1 MDNIDNNK
9 DKGLKPSQY
18 LKAMSEGIKG
28 EVFLGMK
35 EAPAADEPQP
45 GGGTQAE
52 DKPKPV
58 VVKEKY
64 DSRRGGHYLLTR
76 EDCSD
81 GMSPH
86 SIHFVDNEG
95 SVADLIVEKVIG
107 GGGACAYAYLVKWPG
122 TGQYSVMKEFYPDCD
137 RRGRWKVKK
146 QVDGR
151 WKSAKII
158 EKDKNN
164 VDVCT
169 WDYQLDYN
177 RNNDDVEKVKEK
189 FRKEPERI
197 LELMGLSWQDVKVKK
212 KDLHLV
218 VPHSQCF
225 ECHGNLYYLMEYLDG
240 DTLDVFVNNH
250 LDSLN
255 ITSIGQLMLQL
266 CTGLEHLHRAGT
278 VHQDVSPR
286 NIMIDDSNNLT
297 LIDFGLATSMKPS
310 TEGGS
315 LQAQGTPGFTDAA
328 IHITAYQGLSD
339 KSYWAVLD
347 VYSLGAVLY
356 YLLNV
361 EMFKNRHIG
370 NVGDDIRMHIYQA
383 DKYMSGPELP
393 RTCTEADLI
402 EVLQLRMLYSLV
414 KDATSFV
421 QKYPADKPYREFF
434 LRPKTVTAFK
444 ERLGLACPVDACVK
458 SPKPVDK
465 VVTADGGYVAAPTAG
480 EIVCICN
487 SSADMS
493 WFTVDHG
500 GVQVHPYDGEAGR
513 SAQFAVVDGSK
524 VTARFRVVQEAPQAP
539 QVYINPDSFDP
550 VWFDAC
556 SSKHVLS
563 FATNGYWSVNI
574 KADKPGWLTADCIA
588 GGLGDDNTLILQ
600 ADNNF
605 NCSDRSAV
613 VTITSVLGS
622 SKVQAE
628 CVVRQDGHGILPL
641 DFSCV
646 ELPVG
651 SGSEEIEFSA
661 ARGVD
666 VRVEP
671 RSAGW
676 LRAEVKFGSGHRAA
690 DEINYILNLEA
701 VPNPAFDD
709 RDAEVILTCQMAD
722 DIVERR
728 IRCIQQGRYISP
740 SDLPRL
746 DMKPTGGEVKIV
758 FTSRYPWSLSLGEDK
773 MVVDWLKPDR
783 LSGAPGKDITV
794 TFKADC
800 YEGLTPRKVPYS
812 LTCEGPAGRV
822 SKAQGD
828 VWQEGCGIE
837 VKDGSRL
844 FSAAGGA
851 LELWYRTGTGS
862 TDCRVADG
870 VDWLALGGMRIEGGW
885 CVRQIV
891 ARKNTGAE
899 RRGSVL
905 VTCYDNVVSV
915 DYVQAGVRLDYIT
928 IRSVEPEVFQ
938 GRGGVGTVTFE
949 SSGPWQAAVEGVDGR
964 WLGVDRSDGP
974 AGIHTLQLRAAAND
988 SYEQRQARLV
998 LRLVGTRLMD
1008 DARISQQGHIPPPP
1022 PPKRW
1027 WWVLLILLLAGAGS
1041 GAWWYLSRPSA
1052 ELLSSPQV
1060 DLQTVGRQAVAE
1072 FRTSGEWT
1080 ADLRQGSWLLL
1091 QNKSGGAGTHTLM
1104 ADVYEN
1110 RDFLVHKGCIDI
1122 VCGDTVLTVSLTQ
1135 GYNRADSLTRE
1146 FDIFRATQSG
1156 INQILKRFRHET
1168 DPFNQVFRYED
1179 GSPVGPNGAVL
1190 RGQVENCVL
1199 GETHRVKSFKEKDGY
1214 ITEIV
1219 VTQIKD

>member
-9 DKGLKPSQY
+9 DKGYKPSQY
-18 LKAMSEGIKG
+18 MKAMSEGVDP
-28 EVFLGMK
+28 EVFFGMK
-35 EAPAADEPQP
+35 EAPAADEP
-45 GGGTQAE
+45 
-52 DKPKPV
+52 KPV
-58 VVKEKY
+58 VITDRYE
-64 DSRRGGHYLLTR
+64 SRRGGHYLLCR

-86 SIHFVDNEG
+86 VIRFVDNDG
-95 SVADLIVEKVIG
+95 NDASLTVEKVIG

-122 TGQYSVMKEFYPDCD
+122 TGQYSVMKEFYPNCD

-151 WKSAKII
+151 EVSAKII
-158 EKDKNN
+158 EKDENN
-164 VDVCT
+164 VDICT
-169 WDYQLDYN
+169 WDYQLDYDQTN
-177 RNNDDVEKVKEK
+177 TDVIELTEK
-189 FRKEPERI
+189 FRREPDRI
-197 LELMGLSWQDVKVKK
+197 LELMGLNWQDVKIKK

-240 DTLDVFVNNH
+240 DTLDVFVNEH
-250 LDSLN
+250 LNSLN
-255 ITSIGQLMLQL
+255 ITTIGQLMHQL

-310 TEGGS
+310 NGGGS
-315 LQAQGTPGFTDAA
+315 LQNQGTSGFTDAREES
-328 IHITAYQGLSD
+328 HFTAYQGLSD
-339 KSYWAVLD
+339 NSYWAVLD
-347 VYSLGAVLY
+347 VYSLGAILY

-361 EMFKNRHIG
+361 EMFKNRRIG
-370 NVGDDIRMHIYQA
+370 DVGDNIRMRIIYQA
-383 DKYMSGPELP
+383 DNYLSGPKLP
-393 RTCTEADLI
+393 RNCTEAYLI

-421 QKYPADKPYREFF
+421 QNYPADEPYKEFY
-434 LRPKTVTAFK
+434 LRPKTVTAFQ
-444 ERLGLACPVDACVK
+444 ERLGLAGNVAASVK
-458 SPKPVDK
+458 GVTSVDK
-465 VVTADGGYVAAPTAG
+465 EVTPEGGYVDVPEEG
-480 EIVCICN
+480 EIVCFCN
-487 SSADMS
+487 SDADMS
-493 WFTVDHG
+493 WFTIDHG
-500 GVQVHPYDGEAGR
+500 RVQVHPYDGEAGR
-513 SAQFAVVDGSK
+513 SAQFAVVDGSE
-524 VTARFRVVQEAPQAP
+524 VTARFKVVQKAPLALQT
-539 QVYINPDSFDP
+539 YITPDSFDT
-550 VWFDAC
+550 VQFDAR

-563 FATNGYWSVNI
+563 FATNGYWSVSI
-574 KADKPGWLTADCIA
+574 KADKTGWLTADSIA
-588 GGLGDDNTLILQ
+588 GGPGDDNTLILQ

-613 VTITSVLGS
+613 VTITSALGS

-628 CVVRQDGHGILPL
+628 CVVRQDGYGILPL

-646 ELPVG
+646 ELPSG
-651 SGSEEIEFSA
+651 YGSEKIEFSA

-666 VRVEP
+666 VKVEP
-671 RSAGW
+671 HSAGW
-676 LRAEVKFGSGHRAA
+676 LRAKVEFGSGHRTA

-701 VPNPAFDD
+701 VPNPALAD
-709 RDAEVILTCQMAD
+709 RDAEVILTCEMAD
-722 DIVERR
+722 GIVERR

-758 FTSRYPWSLSLGEDK
+758 FTSRYPWSLSLGADE
-773 MVVDWLKPDR
+773 MVVGWLKPDQ
-783 LSGAPGKDITV
+783 LSGGPGKDITV
-794 TFKADC
+794 TLKADR
-800 YEGLTPRKVPYS
+800 YEGLTPRKVSYS
-812 LTCEGPAGRV
+812 LTCKGPAGQV
-822 SKAQGD
+822 GKAQGD

-837 VKDGSRL
+837 VKDGPRL
-844 FSAAGGA
+844 FSAAAGA
-851 LELWYRTGTGS
+851 LELWYRTGTGAV
-862 TDCRVADG
+862 DCKVADG
-870 VDWLALGGMRIEGGW
+870 VDWLALGDMRIEGGW
-885 CVRQIV
+885 CVRQMV
-891 ARKNTGAE
+891 ARNNAGAE

-905 VTCYDNVVSV
+905 ITCYDNEISV
-915 DYVQAGVRLDYIT
+915 DYMQEGRDAHNYIK
-928 IRSVEPEVFQ
+928 IHSVEPKVFQ
-938 GRGGVGTVTFE
+938 GGGGTGTVTFE

-964 WLGVDRSDGP
+964 WLGVDRAQGP
-974 AGIHTLQLRAAAND
+974 AGRHTLRLQAAAND
-988 SYEQRQARLV
+988 SYEQRKARLV
-998 LRLVGTRLMD
+998 LRLVGTHLMD
-1008 DARISQQGHIPPPP
+1008 DARISQQGHIPT
-1022 PPKRW
+1022 PPKKVP
-1027 WWVLLILLLAGAGS
+1027 WWVVLLAALLLAGAVG

-1060 DLQTVGRQAVAE
+1060 NLQTVGRQAVAE

-1091 QNKSGGAGTHTLM
+1091 QNKSGGAGTHTLI

-1146 FDIFRATQSG
+1146 FDDFRYTQSG
-1156 INQILKRFRHET
+1156 INQILKRFKHET
-1168 DPFNQVFRYED
+1168 DPFNRVFRYED
-1179 GSPVGPNGAVL
+1179 GSPVGANGEVL

-1199 GETHRVKSFKEKDGY
+1199 GETHRVKSFTEKDGY

-1219 VTQIKD
+1219 VTDIKD